1 MDPVNDG
8 DESRSG
14 EFDDIVAELLIVP
27 PADFV
32 SARNARA
39 GRADAATARRI
50 RAVKKPT
57 VAAWAVDLLSHDAMF
72 REALELAG
80 ALRDAQDDLDRDEL
94 SRLGAQRRQLVA
106 ALARRAVELADRAG
120 VAVGASAR
128 DDVERTVNA
137 AIVDPVAA
145 AVVSAGRLVR
155 PLDPGAL
162 DPESIA
168 ASVAGSVPGGVD
180 VAVPRRDDLA
190 ERRARRDAERA
201 RREAEKTA
209 ATARRELTR
218 IDAQVD
224 RARER
229 ADLLHER
236 VDDLRRDLA
245 RVSSD
250 AEEAD
255 DTLADLE
262 RRRREAARAAD
273 QAERDLERA
282 ARARHIGDGDE

>member
-1 MDPVNDG
+1 MGRVSEG
-8 DESRSG
+8 DLD
-14 EFDDIVAELLIVP
+14 EFDGIVAELLVVP
-27 PADFV
+27 PADFTA
-32 SARNARA
+32 SRNARA
-39 GRADAATARRI
+39 DRAEGALARRI

-57 VAAWAVDLLSHDAMF
+57 LAAWAVDLLSHDAMF

-80 ALRDAQDDLDRDEL
+80 ALREAQDDLDRDEL

-120 VAVGASAR
+120 VAVGASTR

-162 DPESIA
+162 DPESVA
-168 ASVAGSVPGGVD
+168 ASVAGSVPGGAD
-180 VAVPRRDDLA
+180 LELPRRDDLA
-190 ERRARRDAERA
+190 ERRARREAERA
-201 RREAEKTA
+201 RREAEKA
-209 ATARRELTR
+209 VATARRELTR
-218 IDAQVD
+218 IDAQID

-250 AEEAD
+250 AEDAD
-255 DTLADLE
+255 GALADLE
-262 RRRREAARAAD
+262 LLRREAARAAD
-273 QAERDLERA
+273 HAERDLERA
-282 ARARHIGDGDE
+282 ARSTS